1 MGLHLKGQ
9 VPYRRKEVK
18 GSELFLLLFYFAMA
32 RSLEGR
38 QKLEEKSRGMK
49 REKFLSRDSGSKKV
63 DRFSCYCSLKPGE
76 LHHIL

>member
-1 MGLHLKGQ
+1 
-9 VPYRRKEVK
+9 
-18 GSELFLLLFYFAMA
+18 MA